1 MFGKDTP
8 ERGAERE
15 TDGIG
20 AKVGADLPIRVFI
33 VVVTFSHSSNR
44 SVNVWCVFCLSLGG
58 RDQDIAPA
66 LAATAAASTGIP
78 QDRLLLVFQISATRS
93 SLARPR
99 AHASP
104 PGAADP
110 ADDDPPLTLSFRSI
124 HHLWSSIHSF
134 IVFFEIENVIQTFRS
149 PDHLRMSNSQIEF
162 ISLTLLVSGIALDW
176 VPAGWLLGCIMFAY
190 LMFMHGDFYYRSYL
204 TLNRDLR
211 GLYLLLAVKFDLN
224 RRWREN
230 RGIGDIFLDLVRKTP
245 NKPAITDIAS
255 QRTLTF
261 AQFNREC
268 NRVANYF
275 QSLGYRKGDT
285 VALFMENGIDFV
297 AVWMGL
303 AKLGVATAWINTN
316 LKMEPL
322 AHCVQTSE
330 AACIIVS
337 SSLQEELHTA
347 ITKNLLDGAKIKV
360 FVKGGNALE
369 GSNAQQLDDFLA
381 DSSGDE
387 PARKDCVDFKS
398 MLCFIYTSGTTGMP
412 KAAVMKHFRYYS
424 MVMGSAKSFRIRS
437 SDKIYI
443 SMPMYHTAAGIIGVG
458 QMLLTGS
465 SCVIR
470 KKFSAS
476 NFWKD
481 CTLYNC
487 TASQYIGEICRY
499 LLAQPVCPEEKQH
512 KMRMMYGNGLR
523 SEIWKKFVERFHIQ
537 IGEVYGS
544 TEGTSNLVNIDGH
557 VGACGFLPISPL
569 TSRMHPVR
577 LIKVDEATGDI
588 QRSSDGLC
596 IPCVPG
602 ETGAM
607 VSTIRKNNPLL
618 VFEGYLNRSE
628 TSKKVIRNVF
638 RRGDSVFVSGDILRW
653 DRLGYVYFKDRT
665 GDTFRWK
672 GENVSTTEVEAI
684 IHPLPSVDDATVYG
698 VTVPGV
704 EGRTGMAAIVKSSL
718 ESTDDAFLAELSQV
732 LRSSLPTYAVPVFI
746 RLCAAVDKTGTFK
759 LVKTRLQQLGYRN
772 ENNDKV
778 FYYDNLSRSYVRL
791 TDELV
796 SRLDQGLIKNL

>member
-1 MFGKDTP
+1 MRSLSPRPVSIKTTFFAGFY
-8 ERGAERE
+8 
-15 TDGIG
+15 
-20 AKVGADLPIRVFI
+20 RV
-33 VVVTFSHSSNR
+33 HSGHPR
-44 SVNVWCVFCLSLGG
+44 ALGG
-58 RDQDIAPA
+58 RDQDIAPGV
-66 LAATAAASTGIP
+66 AAAVVASTGIP
-78 QDRLLLVFQISATRS
+78 QDWLLGCPSRLPDRSNTLFARELCFRVSKNRTCDFQ
-93 SLARPR
+93 
-99 AHASP
+99 
-104 PGAADP
+104 
-110 ADDDPPLTLSFRSI
+110 
-124 HHLWSSIHSF
+124 
-134 IVFFEIENVIQTFRS
+134 QT
-149 PDHLRMSNSQIEF
+149 DLRMSNSQIEF
-162 ISLTLLVSGIALDW
+162 VSLILLVSGIALDW
-176 VPAGWLLGCIMFAY
+176 VPAGWLIGCMMFFY

-204 TLNRDLR
+204 TLNRDLRCSMCYHTLTVDLYCCIR

-230 RGIGDIFLDLVRKTP
+230 RGIGDIFLNLVRKTP

-255 QRTLTF
+255 RKTLTF
-261 AQFNREC
+261 SQFNCEC
-268 NRVANYF
+268 NKVANYF

-322 AHCVQTSE
+322 AHCVLTSE
-330 AACIIVS
+330 ANCIVVS
-337 SSLQEELHTA
+337 ASLQEELQTA
-347 ITKNLLDGAKIKV
+347 ITKNLLDCEKIKV
-360 FVKGGNALE
+360 FVKGGNVLE
-369 GSNAQQLDDFLA
+369 SLKAQPLEDVLTA
-381 DSSGDE
+381 SSTSE
-387 PARKDCVDFKS
+387 PIRKDSVDFKS

-443 SMPMYHTAAGIIGVG
+443 SMPMYHTAAGIIGIG

-481 CTLYNC
+481 CALYNC

-557 VGACGFLPISPL
+557 IGACGFLPISPL

-588 QRSSDGLC
+588 LRGSDGLC

-628 TSKKVIRNVF
+628 TSKKVIQNVF

-698 VTVPGV
+698 VTVPGI
-704 EGRTGMAAIVKSSL
+704 EGRAGMAAIVKNSPEL
-718 ESTDDAFLAELSQV
+718 ADESFLTELSQV

-772 ENNDKV
+772 EHNDKV
-778 FYYDNLSRSYVRL
+778 FYYDNSRKSYVRL
-791 TDELV
+791 TDDLV
-796 SRLDQGLIKNL
+796 RSLDQGLIKNL